1 MKVKKLID
9 LAVRSSLALILIF
22 KLSPSY
28 KPHKIDPEIQRIVK
42 EIKES
47 PKSNKTLCIQSC
59 SFSEKESFL
68 SKMKGDNLQSIILR
82 VADRYNLDPALIKAV
97 IKVESSFRPHAV
109 SYRGAK
115 GLMQLMPATLRAMGV
130 DDPFDP
136 EMNIDAGARYLKKL
150 LILFDNNLELALA
163 AYNAGIRKVK
173 MYRGIPPFRSTR
185 RYVRR
190 VMYYYR
196 KYREEM
202 EDNVCLLQD

>member
-1 MKVKKLID
+1 MKVKKFID

-22 KLSPSY
+22 KLVPSY
-28 KPHKIDPEIQRIVK
+28 KPRKIDSEIQRIVK

-47 PKSNKTLCIQSC
+47 PKNNKAVCIQPEL
-59 SFSEKESFL
+59 FSKEDNSI
-68 SKMKGDNLQSIILR
+68 SKIKEDSLHSIILR

-97 IKVESSFRPHAV
+97 IKVESSFKPHAV

-115 GLMQLMPATLRAMGV
+115 GLMQLMPVTLRAMGV

-136 EMNIDAGARYLKKL
+136 ELNIDAGARYLKKL

-163 AYNAGIRKVK
+163 AYNAGIKKVR
-173 MYRGIPPFRSTR
+173 MYRGVPPFRSTR

-190 VMYYYR
+190 VLYYYR

-202 EDNVCLLQD
+202 GDNVCLLQD